1 MEEKYSYS
9 HLSKKDQSETIAFV
23 MESAKVRAHAHEGY
37 PRKNHVA
44 FIRSVSILRFVGK
57 AEVVLIGPK
66 ALHT

>member
-1 MEEKYSYS
+1 
-9 HLSKKDQSETIAFV
+9 